1 MTTKKSLY
9 RDRAELNK
17 DVEKV
22 MLSFCKNTPLPWT
35 NTPTA
40 LYQQI
45 LTLAAKIGV
54 KTDAKSAF
62 PASPCALTRKLG
74 EILPAL
80 NNANFDLFMKNLG
93 NKRQITISLLELKQ

>member
-1 MTTKKSLY
+1 MSMLY
-9 RDRAELNK
+9 RDKLEINK

-54 KTDAKSAF
+54 KTDARSAF
-62 PASPCALTRKLG
+62 PASPNALTRKLG

-93 NKRQITISLLELKQ
+93 THREITITALEVK